1 MVDLVGLSTEQR
13 FQLCVAVVNVVGQ
26 RWSSGLQHSAKS
38 FRCSAAGLK
47 NTGSAS
53 GCVSG
58 IGSNRAYSTTFVR
71 KPEGLDIVL
80 WL

>member
-1 MVDLVGLSTEQR
+1 MGFSTVQR
-13 FQLCVAVVNVVGQ
+13 VSDVLRQAFV
-26 RWSSGLQHSAKS
+26 
-38 FRCSAAGLK
+38 K

-58 IGSNRAYSTTFVR
+58 IGSNRAYSATFVR